1 MQHDPQPDPHLDHVL
16 AGDPGAIAAQLVR
29 RFRERH
35 GRNPAGVFTAPGR
48 VNLIGEH
55 TDYNGGLCLPV
66 ALPHATY
73 AAAAP
78 RADEILTVTS
88 LQQNDGFSAP
98 LGQLGPGQVHGWAAY
113 VAGVVWAMRETG
125 LPVPGMDIL
134 VDSRVPVGAGLSSSA
149 ALECAT
155 ALAACDAAGVEPDEE
170 MRHRLVAI
178 CMRAEREVAG
188 APTGGMDQTISLLGR
203 AAHALLIDCR
213 DWTTQQI
220 PWDPARTASS
230 FWSSTPA
237 PTTRSATAST
247 PADATSARR
256 RPRRSAYETLR
267 EVDDL
272 DALAALADERIRR
285 RAAHVVSEIRRVT
298 DAVDA
303 IRSADMHELGR
314 LFNAS
319 HASLRDDF
327 EVSCAE
333 LDLAVDAA
341 RGAGALGA
349 RMTGGGFGGSA
360 VALVPSQHLPRVE
373 QAIANAFR
381 TRGWAEPGFLNATP
395 SDGATR
401 LPARHPPE
409 SRA

>member
-1 MQHDPQPDPHLDHVL
+1 MSSGVEL
-16 AGDPGAIAAQLVR
+16 LVVDTRTHHSLSDGQYASR
-29 RFRERH
+29 RNECE
-35 GRNPAGVFTAPGR
+35 T
-48 VNLIGEH
+48 
-55 TDYNGGLCLPV
+55 
-66 ALPHATY
+66 
-73 AAAAP
+73 AAAA
-78 RADEILTVTS
+78 
-88 LQQNDGFSAP
+88 
-98 LGQLGPGQVHGWAAY
+98 LGVQ
-113 VAGVVWAMRETG
+113 
-125 LPVPGMDIL
+125 
-134 VDSRVPVGAGLSSSA
+134 
-149 ALECAT
+149 
-155 ALAACDAAGVEPDEE
+155 
-170 MRHRLVAI
+170 
-178 CMRAEREVAG
+178 
-188 APTGGMDQTISLLGR
+188 
-203 AAHALLIDCR
+203 
-213 DWTTQQI
+213 
-220 PWDPARTASS
+220 
-230 FWSSTPA
+230 
-237 PTTRSATAST
+237 
-247 PADATSARR
+247 
-256 RPRRSAYETLR
+256 TLR

-303 IRSADMHELGR
+303 IRSGDMPGLGR

-333 LDLAVDAA
+333 LDLAVDTA

-360 VALVPSQHLPRVE
+360 VALVPSQHLHRVE

-401 LPARHPPE
+401 LPARYPPE